1 MPNTTFP
8 VASSP
13 IALLSGFLSPFLL
26 CFRASSLHLG
36 HAPAEQRIQWS
47 SDQPENRS
55 HPLILSPNYLWILGE
70 LFLPAKVKF
79 LKLSLPLLLP
89 VIILATGMQSSE
101 PTSAKPLEK
110 AGDMVP
116 PLSRLLWH

>member
-8 VASSP
+8 VASSL

-36 HAPAEQRIQWS
+36 HAPAEQRIHWS
-47 SDQPENRS
+47 SDQPENKS

-70 LFLPAKVKF
+70 LFLPTKVKF

-89 VIILATGMQSSE
+89 VITLATGMQSSE
-101 PTSAKPLEK
+101 PTSTELLEK
-110 AGDMVP
+110 GDMVP
-116 PLSRLLWH
+116 PLSRLMWH